1 MNSLLQRGR
10 GEIFMKIRIVIADDH
25 AIVRSGIR
33 GELMRHTDFE
43 VVAEA
48 LNGDDT
54 ISFVKEL
61 KPDILLL
68 DINMPGRKVIDVV
81 QEIKNQT
88 NGCRILVL
96 SAHGDI
102 PTIIGMLKAGVNGYI
117 LKDED
122 PEVLSEAIHS
132 ILLGDTW
139 LSPGV
144 SDRLTSIINNID
156 AISDGGTFTKREVEV
171 LSKIASGN
179 TNREIAGSL
188 QMAERTVEF
197 HIGNILRKIG
207 AKSRLEAVLK
217 AKEKGIII

>member
-1 MNSLLQRGR
+1 
-10 GEIFMKIRIVIADDH
+10 MKIRIVIADDH

-33 GELMRHTDFE
+33 NELKRHSDFE
-43 VVAEA
+43 VAGEA
-48 LNGDDT
+48 MNGDDA
-54 ISFVKEL
+54 IRLVYEL

-68 DINMPGRKVIDVV
+68 DINMPGRKVIDIV

-88 NGCRILVL
+88 DLCRILVL

-132 ILLGDTW
+132 ILMGDTW

-144 SDRLTSIINNID
+144 SDRLFTIINNID
-156 AISDGGTFTKREVEV
+156 GINDNKTFTKRELEV
-171 LSKIASGN
+171 LGKIASGN
-179 TNREIAGSL
+179 TNREIAGGLHMS
-188 QMAERTVEF
+188 ERTVEF
-197 HIGNILRKIG
+197 HIGNILKKFG

-217 AKEKGIII
+217 AREKGIII

>member
-1 MNSLLQRGR
+1 
-10 GEIFMKIRIVIADDH
+10 MKIRIVIADDH

-33 GELMRHTDFE
+33 NELKRHSDFE
-43 VVAEA
+43 VAGEA
-48 LNGDDT
+48 MNGDDA
-54 ISFVKEL
+54 IRLVYEL

-68 DINMPGRKVIDVV
+68 DINMPGRKVIDIV

-88 NGCRILVL
+88 DLCRILVL

-132 ILLGDTW
+132 ILMGDTW

-144 SDRLTSIINNID
+144 SDRLFTIINNID
-156 AISDGGTFTKREVEV
+156 GINDNKTFTKRELEV
-171 LSKIASGN
+171 LGKIASGN
-179 TNREIAGSL
+179 TNREIAGGLHMS
-188 QMAERTVEF
+188 ERTVEF
-197 HIGNILRKIG
+197 HIGNILKKFG

-217 AKEKGIII
+217 AREKGIIL

>member
-1 MNSLLQRGR
+1 
-10 GEIFMKIRIVIADDH
+10 MKIRIVIADDH

-33 GELMRHTDFE
+33 NELKRHSDFE
-43 VVAEA
+43 VAGEA
-48 LNGDDT
+48 MNGDDA
-54 ISFVKEL
+54 IRLVYEL

-68 DINMPGRKVIDVV
+68 DINMPGRKVIDIV

-88 NGCRILVL
+88 DLCRILVL

-144 SDRLTSIINNID
+144 SDRLFTIINNID
-156 AISDGGTFTKREVEV
+156 GINDNKTFTKRELEV
-171 LSKIASGN
+171 LGKIASGN
-179 TNREIAGSL
+179 TNREIAGGLHMS
-188 QMAERTVEF
+188 ERTVEF
-197 HIGNILRKIG
+197 HIGNILKKFG

-217 AKEKGIII
+217 AREKGIIL